1 MEQQEGF
8 IPVTGGKVWYR
19 KTGDGPGVPLL
30 VLHGGPGGSSLGF
43 SRLHTLADER
53 PVIYYDQLGCGKS
66 DRPDDPGLWTVDRYV
81 EELEQV
87 RSVLGLH
94 ELHLLGHS
102 WGTMLAAV
110 YLLGEPGGVK
120 SVTFSSPALSAPRW
134 EKDQRN
140 YLKAFSS
147 DTQEIIERSER
158 EGTTDSEDYQQ
169 AMRDFYQ
176 RHLCR
181 LDPLPEDVKK
191 SMELMN
197 HQIYGQMWGASEFTV
212 TGSLKTFDV
221 TDRLHE
227 LDLPALFLCGRY
239 DEATPETTQYYASLV
254 DGAQFKVLENSSH
267 MTYAEEPERYTDILR
282 EFLKDLG

>member
-8 IPVTGGKVWYR
+8 IPVTGGKVWYQ
-19 KTGDGPGVPLL
+19 KTGEGPGVPLL
-30 VLHGGPGGSSLGF
+30 ALHGGPGGSSMGF
-43 SRLHTLADER
+43 NRLHTLSDDR

-66 DRPDDPGLWTVDRYV
+66 DRPDDPELWTVDRYV

-87 RSVLGLH
+87 RAVLGLH
-94 ELHLLGHS
+94 EVHLLGHS
-102 WGTMLAAV
+102 WGTMLAAA
-110 YLLGEPGGVK
+110 YLLGQPGGVK
-120 SVTFSSPALSAPRW
+120 SVIFSSPALSAPRW

-140 YLKAFSS
+140 FLKAFSKE
-147 DTQEIIERSER
+147 TQAIIERCER
-158 EGTTDSEDYQQ
+158 EGTTESEAYQQ
-169 AMRDFYQ
+169 AMREYYQ

-181 LDPLPEDVKK
+181 LDPWPEDVNE
-191 SMELMN
+191 SMERMN

-239 DEATPETTQYYASLV
+239 DEAAPETTNDYANLV
-254 DGAQFKVLENSSH
+254 EGAEFKVLENSSH
-267 MTYAEEPERYTDILR
+267 MTYVEEPEIYTAMLR
-282 EFLKDLG
+282 GFLNGRD